1 MKQYA
6 HQSGGMLY
14 IHSAP
19 TALRTHIEWAADA
32 AVVLPAGIRWQRQP
46 VEYGCWRAETPW
58 HGEPEGAAGLV
69 STLATWGRLRIEV
82 TVDPPAAG
90 AGHRWSVTPDLG
102 IFSAETN
109 EIGDV
114 VVDENR
120 LRQAMIRAR
129 SQGEPLEAEIS
140 DLLGEPWDVELE
152 PFRACD
158 PDLDV
163 SWLGSEVG

>member
-6 HQSGGMLY
+6 HQVSGMLY

-19 TALRTHIEWAADA
+19 TALRAHIEWAADA
-32 AVVLPAGIRWQRQP
+32 AVTLPMGLGWQRQP
-46 VEYGCWRAETPW
+46 VDGSWRVETHWQGDAEA
-58 HGEPEGAAGLV
+58 AAGLV
-69 STLATWGRLRIEV
+69 STLATWGRLRLEV
-82 TVDPPAAG
+82 TVDPSPCG
-90 AGHRWSVTPDLG
+90 TGHRWSVTPELG
-102 IFSAETN
+102 IFSADTN

-120 LRQAMIRAR
+120 LRQAMVRAR
-129 SQGEPLEAEIS
+129 SQGEPLETEIA

-163 SWLGSEVG
+163 SWLGSQVG